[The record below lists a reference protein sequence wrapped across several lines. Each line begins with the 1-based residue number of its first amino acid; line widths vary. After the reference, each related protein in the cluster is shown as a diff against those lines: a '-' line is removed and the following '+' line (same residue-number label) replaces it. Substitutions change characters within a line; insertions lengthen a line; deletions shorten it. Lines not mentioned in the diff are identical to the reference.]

1 MDKNTFLLE
10 VGTEEMPATF
20 VAGALHQWRSQ
31 ISASL
36 SEHFLTA
43 ESIEVYGTPRRLVVL
58 VHGLPAQ
65 QPDRHEEIKGPSL
78 QAAFANGQPGKAAIG
93 FAQKQGLGVEQLVTR
108 LTDKGEFLFAL
119 KRTPGQPTSQL
130 LSHLA
135 YEWIMGLEGKRLMR
149 WGDGDLKF
157 SRPIRWLLALWQEQ
171 LLPITITNGTE
182 TMVSGLYS
190 QGHRVLHPQPVEI
203 THSSRYQSQ
212 LQSAFIQVNPLHRR
226 HSIQEQVQA
235 IARTV
240 GGHAVMYPELLDE
253 VTHLVEWPTAI
264 IGAYDPEFLNLPP
277 EVITTVMVT
286 HQRYFPVLQGE
297 LGGELSAPIHGAPL
311 LPYFIT
317 ISNGDPAKSSL
328 IAAGNERVIRARLAD
343 AQFFYQADTTHSL
356 EEFLPKLEQV
366 TFQDTLGSMGQKVGR
381 IQEIAGC
388 ITRQLNLNAQ
398 QQQTILRTSL
408 LCKADLVTQMVG
420 EFPELQGVIGQ
431 NYALVSGESEEIAY
445 GIFEHYLPRNADD
458 FLPQSLPG
466 QVVGISDRLDT
477 LVNIFGIGLLP
488 SGSSDPFALRRAAN
502 AIITI
507 IWSARLPLNLFTLLE
522 NTCIQFVTKGE
533 RQNPL
538 PVLRDFFIQRV
549 RNLLQ
554 DERSIDY
561 DLVQAVLGDN
571 DPTYTQLVLQDLVN
585 GLDRALFLQTIRHN
599 GTLGQIYPTVNRASR
614 LAIHGDLPKEVLNPA
629 SIINPHLFLEP
640 SEQGLYD
647 ALLQLLPITQ
657 SCQMDRD
664 YQKLVAGLVA
674 ITQPVSD
681 FFDGPHSVLVMD
693 ENPDIRHNRLNL
705 LAILRNH
712 ALILADFNC
721 IVKDS

>member
-1 MDKNTFLLE
+1 
-10 VGTEEMPATF
+10 
-20 VAGALHQWRSQ
+20 
-31 ISASL
+31 
-36 SEHFLTA
+36 
-43 ESIEVYGTPRRLVVL
+43 
-58 VHGLPAQ
+58 
-65 QPDRHEEIKGPSL
+65 
-78 QAAFANGQPGKAAIG
+78 
-93 FAQKQGLGVEQLVTR
+93 
-108 LTDKGEFLFAL
+108 
-119 KRTPGQPTSQL
+119 
-130 LSHLA
+130 
-135 YEWIMGLEGKRLMR
+135 
-149 WGDGDLKF
+149 
-157 SRPIRWLLALWQEQ
+157 
-171 LLPITITNGTE
+171 
-182 TMVSGLYS
+182 
-190 QGHRVLHPQPVEI
+190 
-203 THSSRYQSQ
+203 
-212 LQSAFIQVNPLHRR
+212 
-226 HSIQEQVQA
+226 
-235 IARTV
+235 
-240 GGHAVMYPELLDE
+240 
-253 VTHLVEWPTAI
+253 
-264 IGAYDPEFLNLPP
+264 
-277 EVITTVMVT
+277 
-286 HQRYFPVLQGE
+286 
-297 LGGELSAPIHGAPL
+297 
-311 LPYFIT
+311 
-317 ISNGDPAKSSL
+317 
-328 IAAGNERVIRARLAD
+328 
-343 AQFFYQADTTHSL
+343 
-356 EEFLPKLEQV
+356 
-366 TFQDTLGSMGQKVGR
+366 
-381 IQEIAGC
+381 
-388 ITRQLNLNAQ
+388 
-398 QQQTILRTSL
+398 
-408 LCKADLVTQMVG
+408 
-420 EFPELQGVIGQ
+420 
-431 NYALVSGESEEIAY
+431 
-445 GIFEHYLPRNADD
+445 

-681 FFDGPHSVLVMD
+681 FFDGPHSVLVMA
-693 ENPDIRHNRLNL
+693 NIRVFIH
-705 LAILRNH
+705 
-712 ALILADFNC
+712 
-721 IVKDS
+721 